1 MAIVPAFTISQSALT
16 PASVT
21 ANDTSTGSDAAISQ
35 RRIFFQ
41 TASGTYLVVSGTTTD
56 YEAWSYADSSETF
69 QVLEEDSAVSVT
81 VQWLNSS
88 NVILYTLTQV
98 FCLSQFNKQFFYY
111 LVQQQ
116 ALTPSILQ
124 DSNYAANMAVY
135 WTNITGAIQAIEIGA
150 DVSASQN
157 CLNRA
162 TNMMNEQAKYF

>member
-1 MAIVPAFTISQSALT
+1 MALTPAFTISQSALT

-21 ANDTSTGSDAAISQ
+21 ATDTSTGSDAAITQ

-41 TASGTYLVVSGTTTD
+41 SSNSTYLVVSGTSTD
-56 YEAWSYADSSETF
+56 YEQWAYADASKTF
-69 QVLEEDSAVSVT
+69 QILEEDSAVSVT
-81 VQWLNSS
+81 VQWLNVS
-88 NVILYTLTQV
+88 NTILYTLTQV
-98 FCLSQFNKQFFYY
+98 YCLPQFNKQFFYY

-124 DSNYAANMAVY
+124 DINYASNMAVY

-162 TNMMNEQAKYF
+162 TNMMNDQAKYF